1 MSASITDLQSQV
13 MDLQK
18 TLTVVNQT
26 LNHLQGEIK
35 SLTEADEF
43 DVFVQNEI
51 TPFFGESTAENIIKM
66 LQKCRKE
73 NHNYQFFI
81 PVYQW
86 KNIHGDLQKR
96 QLLKLVSAVYR
107 LKYQKRNGNSNLY
120 SLRSDIKYAKAC
132 PECGKIADSFY
143 TRLQKEGLI

>member
-1 MSASITDLQSQV
+1 MTASITNLQTQV

-18 TLTVVNQT
+18 TLSLVNQT
-26 LNHLQGEIK
+26 INQLQTEIK
-35 SLTEADEF
+35 TLTEADEF

-51 TPFFGESTAENIIKM
+51 APYFGESTAENIVRM

-73 NHNYQFFI
+73 NHNYQYFT

-86 KNIHGDLQKR
+86 KTIHGDLEKR

-132 PECGKIADSFY
+132 PECGKIAGTFY
-143 TRLQKEGLI
+143 DRLQKEGLI